1 MIVRLQN
8 NIGKTKAVLCTPG
21 FIWGQ
26 LIVKEYKRRATGE
39 EATFREQKKTRVSCE
54 ECRIEMT
61 ALSLRDHM
69 ERSHGIVML
78 QTQEVDV
85 GGGVP
90 EIYAVPF
97 SQVLKSMA
105 CPVGG

>member
-1 MIVRLQN
+1 M
-8 NIGKTKAVLCTPG
+8 CTPG

-26 LIVKEYKRRATGE
+26 LGVAAYKRRATGE
-39 EATFREQKKTRVSCE
+39 GDTFREQKKTSVSCKD
-54 ECRIEMT
+54 CVT
-61 ALSLRDHM
+61 AMSELLFLHQM
-69 ERSHGIVML
+69 ERSHRIVML